1 MVPRFRPVA
10 SWRGNQLLK
19 VPLRSLKRSSGS
31 AAPPF
36 GLAPAAEVSDEE
48 LPHRARTVEETGCAF
63 ASAWNSEWNTGAPG
77 EVSVAADADA
87 IVIGVTVRASGNVER

>member
-1 MVPRFRPVA
+1 M
-10 SWRGNQLLK
+10 
-19 VPLRSLKRSSGS
+19 RSLNRSSGCGAS
-31 AAPPF
+31 AF
-36 GLAPAAEVSDEE
+36 GAALAAEVSDEE

-87 IVIGVTVRASGNVER
+87 ILTGATVRVSGKV